1 MDMKYVTPFLLIAAA
16 YCWQAL
22 IPAPVVPAPT
32 AIGPS
37 TEMSAAFT
45 RI

>member
-22 IPAPVVPAPT
+22 IPAPVMPALT
-32 AIGPS
+32 QMAPS
-37 TEMSAAFT
+37 IEMSAAFT